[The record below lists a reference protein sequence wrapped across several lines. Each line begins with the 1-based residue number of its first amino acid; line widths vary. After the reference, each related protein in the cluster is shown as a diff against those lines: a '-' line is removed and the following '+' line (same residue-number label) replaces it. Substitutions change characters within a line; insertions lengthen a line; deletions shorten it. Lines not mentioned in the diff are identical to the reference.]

1 LKPRRWRA
9 SITVGVILS
18 LLIGIGAV
26 GVGLWDLH
34 KINKI
39 NGQHAVA
46 LDNSVPA
53 TSLIAPTNGQTLSG
67 VVGLDALPVA
77 GNVKAVQFVANGGS
91 SHNVLI
97 GNAVKTLTGYAA
109 RWNSSNLPNGTYQI
123 VSVGYNTSGKSSRS
137 PGVTVHVKNP

>member
-26 GVGLWDLH
+26 GLGLWDLH
-34 KINKI
+34 KINEI
-39 NGQHAVA
+39 NGKNAVA

-53 TSLIAPTNGQTLSG
+53 TSFIAPSNGQTVSG
-67 VVGLDALPVA
+67 VIGLDALPVA

-91 SHNVLI
+91 LHNALI
-97 GNAVKTLTGYAA
+97 SSAVKTLTGFAA
-109 RWNSSNLPNGTYQI
+109 RWNTASVPNGTYEI

-137 PGVTVHVKNP
+137 ASVTVHVSNK